1 MLTHDKHSS
10 KSETAHIFL
19 RFSSFSLHFNKAHAT
34 LPGEQNVY
42 AERHRTTTD
51 DGLEPMTQDEQALH
65 TGQQKEAAAGIAGID
80 KAFLALTNEA
90 ARARA
95 DAMNAETDVHFD
107 NLINAAAQKDPGS
120 EGALLDANYK
130 PNRAFLQQTFNEYM
144 QARMAHGTHLV
155 GMDARRAYA
164 SESGKAI
171 VHIRDAFERAARMAG
186 INRARQAVKNRVNQ
200 ALDYGDWDAARLQT
214 QRGHLNGVYT
224 TEEADAQNILI
235 NRAQRE
241 AEDRAAAAQQRQQ
254 AQNTIDEALL
264 LSETDPETFVDAVQ
278 SGTWED
284 LDAGDKR
291 KIVRAF
297 NKICNGKSGGDRVI
311 LDANGKSR
319 LLTDC
324 PGGIGSQLETLWPER
339 EDTTSDPALRRDAVL
354 GIDAWMTDN
363 FQTPEDFQ
371 DPEKNQLLL
380 DLVKGFKLDPSPFNK
395 KLKALQESAKP
406 LAFDW
411 KAPIRRLKADPTSI
425 YSSAFHSDYTARK
438 EQYKAALKDA
448 DLPELEFI
456 NKMQDFENRY
466 LREANKGVTDFET
479 RYTSLWLEWAA
490 DNPKATYAEQSDA
503 TFRITR
509 QVIEDMQQARG
520 KQAAADKISFYQR
533 EQERTWQAKNQSST
547 GNQQPSPTEDTR
559 PTPDI
564 PASTMWNNVV
574 ICDYVSTRTA
584 PDLFPSDEPQDSK
597 EPTLYV
603 PRGTH
608 LVSDVV
614 HFTSSRNRK
623 GSNVRVKEL
632 DNIDAPIMNFAAYRI
647 MRGSGDIRGHIILQG
662 RHATLD
668 ITQTGTFHDEQNT
681 YRERHRPATDDG
693 LAPMPSDEQAFYED
707 MEEAVDVAHSDEPLP
722 L

>member
-278 SGTWED
+278 SGT
-284 LDAGDKR
+284 
-291 KIVRAF
+291 
-297 NKICNGKSGGDRVI
+297 
-311 LDANGKSR
+311 
-319 LLTDC
+319 
-324 PGGIGSQLETLWPER
+324 
-339 EDTTSDPALRRDAVL
+339 
-354 GIDAWMTDN
+354 
-363 FQTPEDFQ
+363 
-371 DPEKNQLLL
+371 
-380 DLVKGFKLDPSPFNK
+380 
-395 KLKALQESAKP
+395 
-406 LAFDW
+406 
-411 KAPIRRLKADPTSI
+411 
-425 YSSAFHSDYTARK
+425 
-438 EQYKAALKDA
+438 
-448 DLPELEFI
+448 
-456 NKMQDFENRY
+456 
-466 LREANKGVTDFET
+466 
-479 RYTSLWLEWAA
+479 
-490 DNPKATYAEQSDA
+490 
-503 TFRITR
+503 
-509 QVIEDMQQARG
+509 
-520 KQAAADKISFYQR
+520 
-533 EQERTWQAKNQSST
+533 
-547 GNQQPSPTEDTR
+547 
-559 PTPDI
+559 
-564 PASTMWNNVV
+564 
-574 ICDYVSTRTA
+574 
-584 PDLFPSDEPQDSK
+584 
-597 EPTLYV
+597 
-603 PRGTH
+603 
-608 LVSDVV
+608 
-614 HFTSSRNRK
+614 
-623 GSNVRVKEL
+623 
-632 DNIDAPIMNFAAYRI
+632 
-647 MRGSGDIRGHIILQG
+647 
-662 RHATLD
+662 
-668 ITQTGTFHDEQNT
+668 
-681 YRERHRPATDDG
+681 
-693 LAPMPSDEQAFYED
+693 
-707 MEEAVDVAHSDEPLP
+707 
-722 L
+722 